1 MTSKRSQ
8 SHSSP
13 KLLRHTA
20 RYGLASLLLGG
31 TVVGT
36 GCLDR
41 PIEPSTPTTTNVVV
55 QKQANNAITGID
67 LLLMIDNSSSMADK
81 QAILAAA
88 VPQLLGQLVAPNCV
102 DAIGNPATP
111 ACGSNSWA
119 LATLVRQRGLD
130 IRLRFNPVN
139 NIHIGIV
146 TSSLGDHGANSLC
159 TPGAPTQY
167 TDANGNAIPQPPD
180 VNDEGH
186 LIGTLAR
193 AQTAPTDIL
202 TDPQSQY
209 ATLPTDSSSNLYG
222 FLAWGNSTL
231 PTDVSQQ
238 DLTDANKIFIG
249 HGERNARNRL
259 RLRIAAGRLVPLLD
273 RSCAAHF
280 PISCLRIPIPI
291 KPTVSAATTR
301 SCSSARRFCGP
312 ILSWRLSC

>member
-1 MTSKRSQ
+1 MTPIGPLRNRPSW
-8 SHSSP
+8 P
-13 KLLRHTA
+13 CLALLIVP
-20 RYGLASLLLGG
+20 LAALGCG
-31 TVVGT
+31 SRV
-36 GCLDR
+36 LDDGSAGSGAGH
-41 PIEPSTPTTTNVVV
+41 IPTTF
-55 QKQANNAITGID
+55 KKLANNAITGID
-67 LLLMIDNSSSMADK
+67 LLLMIDNSPSMGDK
-81 QAILAAA
+81 QAVLAAA

-102 DAIGNPATP
+102 DANGNSLNPPVAALLGATTP
-111 ACGSNSWA
+111 CPTGS
-119 LATLVRQRGLD
+119 TPEE
-130 IRLRFNPVN
+130 FNPVN

-202 TDPQSQY
+202 ADPQSQY

-238 DLTDANKIFIG
+238 DLTDANKIFI
-249 HGERNARNRL
+249 
-259 RLRIAAGRLVPLLD
+259 D
-273 RSCAAHF
+273 M
-280 PISCLRIPIPI
+280 
-291 KPTVSAATTR
+291 VSATHEIGCGFESQLEGWFRFLIDPVPPIYPLAAPDPTTHQTKR
-301 SCSSARRFCGP
+301 VGSDDTLLLQRAAFCGP
-312 ILSWRLSC
+312 IRWWRLSC